1 MALVTIYHTTSHG
14 NHPERTWRRL
24 DTERES
30 RSLAVGSYNAGTTP
44 MLNTLTV
51 ERSPA
56 PDHQSL
62 DRQLRQT
69 RTVPVASSQGKG
81 KLSRLDRAS
90 VRHFESKEHIF
101 CEGDPRTHVFQIEDG
116 VVTIYQMLNDG
127 RRQIV
132 DFAYPGDFIGLG
144 TTSDHVFSAEATSQ
158 TSVKCFGALALEET
172 ARSDPSIAL
181 ELYKAVSLEL
191 SAARALLVAIG
202 QRSAIERVSTFLLML
217 HGRTA
222 SVQDRVS
229 VIHLPMRRADIG
241 DFLGLT
247 IETVSRTIT
256 KLRLM
261 RVIEVSHGTDVRILN
276 FNRLA
281 GLSERESCH

>member
-1 MALVTIYHTTSHG
+1 
-14 NHPERTWRRL
+14 
-24 DTERES
+24 
-30 RSLAVGSYNAGTTP
+30 

-56 PDHQSL
+56 ADHQSL
-62 DRQLRQT
+62 DCHIRQT
-69 RTVPVASSQGKG
+69 RTVPIASSERKG
-81 KLSRLDRAS
+81 NLSRLDRAS

-101 CEGDPRTHVFQIEDG
+101 CEGDPRAHVFQIEDG

-132 DFAYPGDFIGLG
+132 DFAYPGDFVGLG
-144 TTSDHVFSAEATSQ
+144 TTSEHVFSAEATSP
-158 TSVKCFGALALEET
+158 TRVLCVGASALEET
-172 ARSDPSIAL
+172 ARSDPRIAL
-181 ELYKAVSLEL
+181 QLYKAVSLEL

-202 QRSAIERVSTFLLML
+202 QRSAIERVSTFLIML

-222 SVQDRVS
+222 SAQGGVS
-229 VIHLPMRRADIG
+229 VVHLPMRRADIG

-276 FNRLA
+276 LQRLA
-281 GLSERESCH
+281 GLSERQASH

>member
-1 MALVTIYHTTSHG
+1 
-14 NHPERTWRRL
+14 
-24 DTERES
+24 
-30 RSLAVGSYNAGTTP
+30 
-44 MLNTLTV
+44 MLNTVTV

-56 PDHQSL
+56 PDHQLL
-62 DRQLRQT
+62 DAHFGQT
-69 RTVPVASSQGKG
+69 RNIPVKG
-81 KLSRLDRAS
+81 SERRGNPCRLDRAS
-90 VRHFESKEHIF
+90 VRQFESREHIF

-144 TTSDHVFSAEATSQ
+144 TASEHVFSAEATSQ
-158 TSVKCFGALALEET
+158 TRVRCFGAAALEET

-181 ELYKAVSLEL
+181 QLYKAVSLEL

-217 HGRTA
+217 HRRTA
-222 SVQDRVS
+222 SSQDGVS
-229 VIHLPMRRADIG
+229 IVHLPMRRADIG

-256 KLRLM
+256 KLRLL
-261 RVIEVSHGTDVRILN
+261 RVIEVSHGTDIRILN
-276 FNRLA
+276 LDRLA
-281 GLSERESCH
+281 GLSERQSCH

>member
-1 MALVTIYHTTSHG
+1 MS
-14 NHPERTWRRL
+14 
-24 DTERES
+24 
-30 RSLAVGSYNAGTTP
+30 
-44 MLNTLTV
+44 NTLSV

-56 PDHQSL
+56 L
-62 DRQLRQT
+62 DRQHRQSLAVT
-69 RTVPVASSQGKG
+69 AMSSDRRGKTV
-81 KLSRLDRAS
+81 RLERAS
-90 VRHFESKEHIF
+90 VRRFQSKEHIF
-101 CEGDPRTHVFQIEDG
+101 CEGDARTHVFQIEDG

-144 TTSDHVFSAEATSQ
+144 TAGEHLFSAEATSS
-158 TSVKCFGALALEET
+158 TRVRCFSASALEET
-172 ARSDPSIAL
+172 ARNDPSLAL
-181 ELYKAVSLEL
+181 QLYKAVSLEL

-222 SVQDRVS
+222 AAKDRHSVSNV
-229 VIHLPMRRADIG
+229 VHLPMRRADIG

-261 RVIEVSHGTDVRILN
+261 RVIEVSHGTGIRIMDVD
-276 FNRLA
+276 RLA
-281 GLSERESCH
+281 DLSERQACH

>member
-1 MALVTIYHTTSHG
+1 
-14 NHPERTWRRL
+14 
-24 DTERES
+24 
-30 RSLAVGSYNAGTTP
+30 
-44 MLNTLTV
+44 MLNALTV

-56 PDHQSL
+56 ADHQSL
-62 DRQLRQT
+62 VPHFRQT
-69 RTVPVASSQGKG
+69 RTAPVAGSERTGN
-81 KLSRLDRAS
+81 LTRLDRAS

-101 CEGDPRTHVFQIEDG
+101 CEGDPRTHVFQIEEG

-144 TTSDHVFSAEATSQ
+144 TTSEHVFSAEATSQ
-158 TSVKCFGALALEET
+158 TRVRCFGTTALEET

-181 ELYKAVSLEL
+181 QLYKAVSLEL

-222 SVQDRVS
+222 SAQGGVS
-229 VIHLPMRRADIG
+229 VVHLPMRRADIG

-261 RVIEVSHGTDVRILN
+261 RVIEVSHGTDIRILN
-276 FNRLA
+276 LDRLA
-281 GLSERESCH
+281 SLSERQASH